1 MGFTI
6 LGKCVEIDDASYTNQ
21 RTGEVVHKTRLNLEL
36 PGMQERVNCEVGPE
50 LLPDTA
56 TQEQWEMD
64 EVWLVV
70 EATTM
75 RALGFTR
82 PNVRAGEKPNGALVI
97 FQATEVRPAS
107 AEERKRLQA
116 QRKAQ
121 KVESKRRRAERQA
134 EKQAAREAA
143 QAVETV
149 QVNRPA

>member
-1 MGFTI
+1 V
-6 LGKCVEIDDASYTNQ
+6 L
-21 RTGEVVHKTRLNLEL
+21 HKTRLHLEL
-36 PGMQERVNCEVGPE
+36 PGMQDRVNCEVGPE
-50 LLPDTA
+50 LLPDIA

-64 EVWLVV
+64 EAWLVV
-70 EATTM
+70 EAATM
-75 RALGFTR
+75 RAIGFTR

-121 KVESKRRRAERQA
+121 KLESKQRRAERQA

-143 QAVETV
+143 RAEAAAQQSA
-149 QVNRPA
+149 